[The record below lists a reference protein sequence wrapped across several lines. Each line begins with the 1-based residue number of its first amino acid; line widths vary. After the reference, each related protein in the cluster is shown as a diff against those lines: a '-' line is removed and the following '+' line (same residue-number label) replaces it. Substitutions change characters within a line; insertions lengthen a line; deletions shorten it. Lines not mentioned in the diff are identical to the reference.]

1 MGTQEQKTAFINGGA
16 RGIGAAFVRLFA
28 RNGYRVAFTYRRS
41 HEEAMAL
48 TAETGALAICADSA
62 DEESVRS
69 AAEQVLHTLGA
80 PYALI
85 NNAALS
91 FIKLFQD
98 VTAEEWDQMWRTNV
112 NGAMGYIQAFLPHMI
127 AKKRGRIINV
137 SSMWGQV
144 GASCEV
150 HYSVTKAALI
160 GLTRALA
167 KEVGPSGITVN
178 AIAPGV
184 IRTDMNAAL
193 PEETLALLREETPL
207 GRLGTAEDVAKA
219 AYFLAEDGGD
229 FITGQVI
236 SPNGGLVIG

>member
-1 MGTQEQKTAFINGGA
+1 MQEQKTAFINGGA
-16 RGIGAAFVRLFA
+16 RGIGAAFVRLFTK
-28 RNGYRVAFTYRRS
+28 NGYRVAFTYRQS
-41 HEEAMAL
+41 QEQAMAL
-48 TAETGALAICADSA
+48 AAETGALAICADSA
-62 DEESVRS
+62 DAECVQA
-69 AAEQVLHTLGA
+69 AAEQMIASLGT
-80 PYALI
+80 PYVLI
-85 NNAALS
+85 NNAAIS

-112 NGAMGYIQAFLPHMI
+112 NGAMGYIRAFLPHMI
-127 AKKRGRIINV
+127 AKKRGRVINI
-137 SSMWGQV
+137 SSMWGQI

-167 KEVGPSGITVN
+167 KELGPSGITVN

-193 PEETLALLREETPL
+193 AEETLALLCEETPL
-207 GRLGTAEDVAKA
+207 GRLGTVEDVAKA